1 MYLLV
6 DFVYFTFAVS
16 TPSITHQPDDV
27 NVTVYKSALFS
38 CVAHG
43 FGLVQVVWKRVD
55 YNLPIT
61 ANVTEERSLNGLSS
75 TLKIINIVG
84 YYSGQYY
91 CVAENEAGKTTSQTA
106 NLHVQSN
113 I

>member
-1 MYLLV
+1 MSYYLI
-6 DFVYFTFAVS
+6 FAVS
-16 TPSITHQPDDV
+16 APSITHQPDDV
-27 NVTVYKSALFS
+27 NVTVYKSASFS

-43 FGLVQVVWKRVD
+43 FGLIQIVWKRVN
-55 YNLPIT
+55 YGLPIT
-61 ANVTEERSLNGLSS
+61 ADVTEEKSLNGLSS

-91 CVAENEAGKTTSQTA
+91 CVAENEVGKITSQTA